1 MKKTIAVKRADL
13 FKLYLCCRCGNDER
27 MYESSL
33 YAGMPDGSVRETYND
48 IAHGEYDLEI
58 DEMIDNYNR
67 WISRFERSGF
77 IINGLSGVIATRSEL
92 LERIS
97 NEIDIVVPDKIYKV
111 RY

>member
-1 MKKTIAVKRADL
+1 MRRTIAVKRADL

-33 YAGMPDGSVRETYND
+33 YVGIPDGSVSEAYND
-48 IAHGEYDLEI
+48 IAHGEYDLELVELI
-58 DEMIDNYNR
+58 DKYNR
-67 WISRFERSGF
+67 WITRFERSGF
-77 IINGLSGVIATRSEL
+77 IINSSSGVIATRQEL

-97 NEIDIVVPDKIYKV
+97 NETDIVVPDKIYKV

>member
-1 MKKTIAVKRADL
+1 MKRTIAVKRADL

-33 YAGMPDGSVRETYND
+33 YTGIPDGSIHEAYTD
-48 IAHGEYDLEI
+48 IASGEYDLEI
-58 DEMIDNYNR
+58 DDMIDNYNR

-77 IINGLSGVIATRSEL
+77 IINSLSGVIATREGL
-92 LERIS
+92 LERMS
-97 NEIDIVVPDKIYKV
+97 NETNIPVPDKIYKV